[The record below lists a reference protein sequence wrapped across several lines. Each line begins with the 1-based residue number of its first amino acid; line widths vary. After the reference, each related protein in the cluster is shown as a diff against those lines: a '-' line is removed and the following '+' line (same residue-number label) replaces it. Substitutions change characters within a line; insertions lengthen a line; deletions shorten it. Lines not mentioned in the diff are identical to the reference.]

1 MCAKCGWLLV
11 CLFNTCGSLFILACL
26 RETSPVWLSPSP
38 GSLASSLIL
47 TGDSSSCTS
56 VQASLLQSVRENS
69 SETIMVSQL
78 RVVAPSLLV
87 LVSCVMTAS
96 QDRIVFSDKRHPPS
110 RDEGIPNRTS
120 SHEILLRN
128 NRTAPNQRF
137 PGAVQ
142 FKQALFTMATL
153 HDTTLITS
161 SSHVRV
167 MDPTL
172 PRDLTH
178 MKQCN
183 TLERHGCGVRVA
195 ATKTRLKRVCHRPK
209 LVPGGHTRVNAKL
222 CLSDERKIP
231 LDLIMRLS
239 SLESYTD
246 LQNFIDVESLG
257 SNSLD
262 TSLAKAVLSPKPAT
276 CKPESRTVP
285 LTNSMD
291 PSLFYFPTCTRV
303 DLCGGCCSSELLS
316 CQPTQTEILNYQVIV
331 TQYDGGAQLKYKGK
345 EIVSVEQH
353 LKCKCDCTVKE
364 KVGMDHYSGA
374 RETTPDCTRL
384 QEYRAGECRCVC
396 LNVDDERKCNAD
408 NDTKLWDSNSCVC
421 ACRENKEC
429 STGLYFDQNS
439 CKYVKERSRLKS
451 QLREGL
457 LGAGGTGKLGD
468 IPTGRFDLGWCKYFK
483 TSLNSVQKSPS
494 EGVTSASRKCADA
507 EERYQP

>member
-1 MCAKCGWLLV
+1 MDKGR
-11 CLFNTCGSLFILACL
+11 GKGKGKDKGKDK
-26 RETSPVWLSPSP
+26 

-56 VQASLLQSVRENS
+56 VQASLLQSVREKS

-110 RDEGIPNRTS
+110 RDEGIPNMTS
-120 SHEILLRN
+120 SHE
-128 NRTAPNQRF
+128 
-137 PGAVQ
+137 
-142 FKQALFTMATL
+142 FKQAVFTMATP
-153 HDTTLITS
+153 HYTTLITS

-172 PRDLTH
+172 PRRVL
-178 MKQCN
+178 
-183 TLERHGCGVRVA
+183 VA
-195 ATKTRLKRVCHRPK
+195 ATQTLRPGHSSVLHCFMRGVRLATDMKTSMRSTSGIRTSGGTAVSSAITARP
-209 LVPGGHTRVNAKL
+209 N
-222 CLSDERKIP
+222 IP

-257 SNSLD
+257 SNSLE

-364 KVGMDHYSGA
+364 K
-374 RETTPDCTRL
+374 DCTRL

-439 CKYVKERSRLKS
+439 CKYVTERSRLKS

-457 LGAGGTGKLGD
+457 LGAGGTGKPGD
-468 IPTGRFDLGWCKYFK
+468 IPTGRFDLGRCKYFK
-483 TSLNSVQKSPS
+483 TSSSSSGGKPYSYCVNSSEKEGAQRSPS